1 MVEGEADY
9 YRAVEDFFAALRGAP
24 HLLSP
29 KDIQLLR
36 GWWQDGIPL
45 HAVTGAIA
53 ETLAH
58 RRERGE
64 ADPVVSLSYC
74 RHAVR
79 AKVRQLGEMAAGAD
93 AWAAEPDRLPVDPAL
108 ADLAH
113 RLEEV
118 ASSLPTTHAA
128 VAAAV
133 TTIAGSVRD
142 AAGLSP
148 DAVDQHLFAL
158 EAALLEACWR
168 ALPPAEAA
176 RLDQSA
182 QVATA
187 VSGATGEAVARTHH
201 AMRDRALRGHLGLP
215 RLELA

>member
-1 MVEGEADY
+1 MEV
-9 YRAVEDFFAALRGAP
+9 FFAALRGAP

-36 GWWQDGIPL
+36 GWWRDGVPL
-45 HAVTGAIA
+45 HAVTSAIA
-53 ETLAH
+53 ETLA
-58 RRERGE
+58 RRRDRGE
-64 ADPVVSLSYC
+64 ADPVLSLSYC

-79 AKVRQLGEMAAGAD
+79 ARVRQLGEMAAGAD
-93 AWAAEPDRLPVDPAL
+93 AWAAEPDRPPIGEAL
-108 ADLAH
+108 ADLAR

-118 ASSLPTTHAA
+118 AGSLPTTHAA
-128 VAAAV
+128 VATAMTSIAV
-133 TTIAGSVRD
+133 SLRD

-148 DAVDQHLFAL
+148 DAADQHLFAL
-158 EAALLEACWR
+158 EAALLNACWR

-182 QVATA
+182 LAATTA
-187 VSGATGEAVARTHH
+187 SGATGDAAARTHH
-201 AMRDRALRGHLGLP
+201 AMRDRALREHLGLP